1 MCFVE
6 GRQGRDERPRKEAR
20 MSRVNM
26 PVGWRLVN
34 ERTSA
39 DSEESQPIGGDG
51 DRFGDASPVI
61 ARIDVE
67 QVLRAADEAS
77 RRMED
82 LARELHCLGDF
93 DHGDDGPRA
102 A

>member
-1 MCFVE
+1 
-6 GRQGRDERPRKEAR
+6 

-51 DRFGDASPVI
+51 DRFGGASPVI

-77 RRMED
+77 RLMED

>member
-1 MCFVE
+1 
-6 GRQGRDERPRKEAR
+6 

-26 PVGWRLVN
+26 PAGWRLVN
-34 ERTSA
+34 ERTSV
-39 DSEESQPIGGDG
+39 DSEESSVNISDN
-51 DRFGDASPVI
+51 DRFTDSSPVT

-67 QVLRAADEAS
+67 QVLRVADEAS

>member
-1 MCFVE
+1 
-6 GRQGRDERPRKEAR
+6 
-20 MSRVNM
+20 MSRINM

-34 ERTSA
+34 EETPM
-39 DSEESQPIGGDG
+39 DTEETRLEVENA
-51 DRFGDASPVI
+51 DRFGDSSPVI
-61 ARIDVE
+61 ARIDVY

-77 RRMED
+77 RLMGD

-93 DHGDDGPRA
+93 DHGNDDGPRA

>member
-1 MCFVE
+1 
-6 GRQGRDERPRKEAR
+6 

-26 PVGWRLVN
+26 PAGWRLVN
-34 ERTSA
+34 ERTSV
-39 DSEESQPIGGDG
+39 DSEESSVNIGEN
-51 DRFGDASPVI
+51 DRFTDSSPVT

-67 QVLRAADEAS
+67 QVLRVADEAS

>member
-1 MCFVE
+1 
-6 GRQGRDERPRKEAR
+6 
-20 MSRVNM
+20 MSRVDM
-26 PVGWRLVN
+26 PAGWRLVN
-34 ERTSA
+34 ERIP
-39 DSEESQPIGGDG
+39 SEATETTENH
-51 DRFGDASPVI
+51 FDAGNAGHAATVSPVI

-67 QVLRAADEAS
+67 QVLRAADQAS

-93 DHGDDGPRA
+93 DHGNDDGPRA

>member
-1 MCFVE
+1 
-6 GRQGRDERPRKEAR
+6 

-26 PVGWRLVN
+26 PAGWRLVN
-34 ERTSA
+34 ERTSV
-39 DSEESQPIGGDG
+39 DSEESSVNIGEN
-51 DRFGDASPVI
+51 DRFTDSSPVT

>member
-1 MCFVE
+1 
-6 GRQGRDERPRKEAR
+6 

-26 PVGWRLVN
+26 PAGWRLVN
-34 ERTSA
+34 ERTSV
-39 DSEESQPIGGDG
+39 DSEESSVNISNN
-51 DRFGDASPVI
+51 DRFTDSSPVT

-67 QVLRAADEAS
+67 QVLRVADEAS

>member
-1 MCFVE
+1 
-6 GRQGRDERPRKEAR
+6 

-34 ERTSA
+34 NEETRF
-39 DSEESQPIGGDG
+39 DSEESHRGAGEG
-51 DRFGDASPVI
+51 NRFDDSSPVI

-93 DHGDDGPRA
+93 DHGNDDGPRA

>member
-1 MCFVE
+1 
-6 GRQGRDERPRKEAR
+6 
-20 MSRVNM
+20 MSRVKM

-34 ERTSA
+34 ERTSVDPEA
-39 DSEESQPIGGDG
+39 SQVISGEP

>member
-1 MCFVE
+1 
-6 GRQGRDERPRKEAR
+6 

-34 ERTSA
+34 ERLSV
-39 DSEESQPIGGDG
+39 DSEASHRGPEAE
-51 DRFGDASPVI
+51 DRFDDPSPVI

-93 DHGDDGPRA
+93 DHGNDDGPRA

>member
-1 MCFVE
+1 
-6 GRQGRDERPRKEAR
+6 

-34 ERTSA
+34 ERLSV
-39 DSEESQPIGGDG
+39 DSEESHRGPEEG
-51 DRFGDASPVI
+51 DRFDDPSPVI

-93 DHGDDGPRA
+93 DHGNDDGPRA